1 MGEAASESP
10 VEFRQHRID
19 LLLRAEEPI
28 AHHEGSVGNV
38 SVVMRRTVFL
48 PNGRKTKVP
57 IVTADTIRHGLR
69 EASALATLEAAGLLD
84 ALHGENALRLLF
96 SGGQMLK
103 STNGLRLDDYREMC
117 ELFPPL
123 ALLGGCA
130 GNRII
135 PGRLSV
141 SDAWLVCEESRHR
154 LPEWV
159 GEMLD
164 EDGVQCNGARAHV
177 ERVQRVRMDPML
189 QPQHRALL
197 HAGERERVE
206 GQLVASDEASRNED
220 DGGKLRTKS
229 TMLPFSFETISAGSL
244 FHARVDA
251 RTTNLLEADTLAVM
265 LAAWLHNARV
275 GGKKGTGHGL
285 LKLVAARGFERS
297 EVTGPTLHAL
307 ALGSVPA
314 EVERYRAHLATRSDR
329 LREWLSTVQA

>member
-1 MGEAASESP
+1 MDESTKP
-10 VEFRQHRID
+10 VEFRQHRIE

-38 SVVMRRTVFL
+38 GIIMRRTCFL

-57 IVTADTIRHGLR
+57 IITADTLRHGMR

-84 ALHGENALRLLF
+84 AVHGESALRLMF

-103 STNGLRLDDYREMC
+103 STDTLRLDDYREMI

-135 PGRLSV
+135 PGRMSV
-141 SDAWLVCEESRHR
+141 GDAWLVCEESRHR
-154 LPEWV
+154 LPGWV
-159 GEMLD
+159 TEKLD

-197 HAGERERVE
+197 SAGEREAVE
-206 GQLVASDEASRNED
+206 GRLVRSDDAARD
-220 DGGKLRTKS
+220 DDDAEKLRTKS
-229 TMLPFSFETISAGSL
+229 TMLPFAFETIAAGSL
-244 FHARVDA
+244 FFARVDA
-251 RTTNLLEADTLAVM
+251 RTTNLLESDTLAVTI
-265 LAAWLHNARV
+265 AAWLHNARV

-285 LKLVAARGFERS
+285 VRLVAARGFERS
-297 EVTGPTLHAL
+297 QTAEPTLSAL
-307 ALGSVPA
+307 ALGETPA
-314 EVERYRAHLATRSDR
+314 EIERYRAHIAARAERLGVWLAG
-329 LREWLSTVQA
+329 VAA